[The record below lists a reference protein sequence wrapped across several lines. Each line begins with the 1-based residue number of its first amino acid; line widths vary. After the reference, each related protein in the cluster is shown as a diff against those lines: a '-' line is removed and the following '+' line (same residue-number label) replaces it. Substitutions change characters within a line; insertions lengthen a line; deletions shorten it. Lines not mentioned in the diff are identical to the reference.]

1 MERNELLK
9 ELQELSKEKDLDD
22 EDSSDE
28 REMGRDLKDS
38 LISSTAKFMM
48 RERKLST
55 GVGAST
61 TCFKNI

>member
-28 REMGRDLKDS
+28 RESDRDL
-38 LISSTAKFMM
+38 
-48 RERKLST
+48 
-55 GVGAST
+55 
-61 TCFKNI
+61 